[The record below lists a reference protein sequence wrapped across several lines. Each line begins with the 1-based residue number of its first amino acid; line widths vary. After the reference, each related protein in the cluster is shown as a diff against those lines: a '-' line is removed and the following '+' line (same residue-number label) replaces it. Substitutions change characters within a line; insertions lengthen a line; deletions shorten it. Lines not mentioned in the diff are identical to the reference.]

1 MVDAIYFGIVG
12 LIFILTAFI
21 LNELKKINTDSKL
34 YNILN
39 LIGGISLAYYSY
51 TLKSI
56 PFIILQSVWAIF
68 ALYNL
73 IRVSV
78 KK

>member
-1 MVDAIYFGIVG
+1 MADAMYFGVVG
-12 LIFILTAFI
+12 LILILTAFI
-21 LNELKKINTDSKL
+21 LNELKKLNTDSKL
-34 YNILN
+34 YNIFN
-39 LIGGISLAYYSY
+39 LIGGISLTYYSY

-73 IRVSV
+73 IRVSI